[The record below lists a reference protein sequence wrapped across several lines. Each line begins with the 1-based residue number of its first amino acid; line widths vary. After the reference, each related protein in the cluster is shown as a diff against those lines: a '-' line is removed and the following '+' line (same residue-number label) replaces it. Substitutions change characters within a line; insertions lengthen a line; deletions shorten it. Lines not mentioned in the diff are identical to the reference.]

1 MCLTV
6 DGDGGRRWLQGGI
19 MDARRCSKP
28 GDRRQVQ
35 SGDEEEEE
43 EDLEEQEGAGWDLVA
58 SRKKL
63 RTGLLLLFTSIFNR
77 SSRCQ

>member
-1 MCLTV
+1 MGTA
-6 DGDGGRRWLQGGI
+6 GIGSLQGGI
-19 MDARRCSKP
+19 MNARRCSKP

>member
-19 MDARRCSKP
+19 MDARRYSKP

-63 RTGLLLLFTSIFNR
+63 RTGLLLLFASIFNR

>member
-1 MCLTV
+1 MN
-6 DGDGGRRWLQGGI
+6 
-19 MDARRCSKP
+19 ARRCSKP

-77 SSRCQ
+77 SSKVGVNREGTELIVQ